1 MTDRMF
7 TEEQCVAKGGHF
19 WKYWSGNNV
28 VDPINFE
35 IDNSCGSNLVY
46 FPGVTPQYRGCPL
59 CGRKEVL
66 IPARWEKQPD
76 IREIM
81 AKLKSENKEKDNG

>member
-1 MTDRMF
+1 MVDRKF
-7 TEEQCVAKGGHF
+7 TEEECVANGGHF
-19 WKYWSGNNV
+19 WKYWSGNDI

-35 IDNSCGSNLVY
+35 IDNSCGRKLGY
-46 FPGVTPQYRGCPL
+46 YPDGEPQYRGCPL

-81 AKLKSENKEKDNG
+81 AKLKSERKEQSNG